1 MKSVDPT
8 LAPTPD
14 PALSVYFDGGCPLCR
29 AEIAAYQRLQGA
41 DRLRWLNLESCSA
54 DELGPGLDRQAALKR
69 MHVRRPDGQLIDGA
83 AAFVEIWSVLP
94 AWAWLARTARI
105 PGMVAVMEVG
115 YRMFLALRPLWRKP
129 TARCS

>member
-1 MKSVDPT
+1 MKPVNPT
-8 LAPTPD
+8 LASVPD

-41 DRLRWLNLESCSA
+41 DRLRWLNLESCSVE
-54 DELGPGLDRQAALKR
+54 ELGPGLDRQAALKR
-69 MHVRRPDGQLIDGA
+69 MHVRRPDGKLVDGA

-94 AWAWLARTARI
+94 AWAWLARIARI

-115 YRMFLALRPLWRKP
+115 YRIFLALRPLWRKP